1 MRKYIVFILLTVSL
15 FARAE
20 EEPLVPIER
29 SDYSRPTGIAPYYF
43 GPNAFPI
50 PDMLDGRTES
60 RLRLELAGDG
70 YFGFQ
75 KDRTTD
81 VFIRAYIPLFT
92 DRVNLTLWMPVMEW
106 YKMTTERQ
114 RTCRL
119 QDSVVMSGHEAGDV
133 YISTD
138 IQLLKARKYAPD
150 IVLRA
155 AMKTASGGG
164 FEKARQYDDPGYFFD
179 LAIGKS
185 LYFGR
190 GKTFPYTDSEETV
203 VELRFAGSAGFL
215 CWQTDNGRQNDAVM
229 YGLQMLLKTEYVS
242 LRTTWSGYVGW
253 EKYGDR
259 PMSIKATLAG
269 HIHNFEPYITYQY
282 GIKDYPFHQV
292 RIGLAYPIDILK
304 YRKSEYK
311 KTKTRKLNHEK
322 TYPDNR

>member
-1 MRKYIVFILLTVSL
+1 MRKYLLFILLTISIA
-15 FARAE
+15 ARAD

-70 YFGFQ
+70 YFGFK
-75 KDRTTD
+75 KDQTAD
-81 VFIRAYIPLFT
+81 LFARAYIPLFT
-92 DRVNLTLWMPVMEW
+92 DRVNLTLWIPVTEW

-114 RTCRL
+114 RECRL
-119 QDSVVMSGHEAGDV
+119 QDTVAMSGHEAGDV

-190 GKTFPYTDSEETV
+190 GKTFPEAVPKEAV
-203 VELRFAGSAGFL
+203 VELRFAGSVGFL

-242 LRTTWSGYVGW
+242 LRTTWGGYVGW

-269 HIHNFEPYITYQY
+269 HIHDFEPYLTYQY

-292 RIGLAYPIDILK
+292 RVGLAYRIDILK
-304 YRKSEYK
+304 YK
-311 KTKTRKLNHEK
+311 KATRIQDKEK
-322 TYPDNR
+322 EKQ

>member
-1 MRKYIVFILLTVSL
+1 M
-15 FARAE
+15 
-20 EEPLVPIER
+20 PIER

-75 KDRTTD
+75 KDRTAD

-106 YKMTTERQ
+106 YRMTPERQ

-119 QDSVVMSGHEAGDV
+119 QDTVVMSGHEAGDV

-190 GKTFPYTDSEETV
+190 GKTFPYTDPEEAV

-229 YGLQMLLKTEYVS
+229 YGLQMLIKSEYVS

-269 HIHNFEPYITYQY
+269 HIHHFEPYITYQY

-304 YRKSEYK
+304 YK